1 MATSK
6 KRGFT
11 VLALSIRPK
20 HIFVTFFSRIIDD
33 SNLIYFLNIISQYRK
48 CMLKI
53 LGKRWYISVTIAH
66 SYFGFFFKFTLI
78 YFIVGIMASY
88 VSMKS
93 NRIQD
98 VRRLYCSMCYT
109 CMCIVPLSD
118 NVLKRILQLR
128 TGLKISVRLIP
139 HI

>member
-1 MATSK
+1 
-6 KRGFT
+6 
-11 VLALSIRPK
+11 
-20 HIFVTFFSRIIDD
+20 
-33 SNLIYFLNIISQYRK
+33 
-48 CMLKI
+48 
-53 LGKRWYISVTIAH
+53 
-66 SYFGFFFKFTLI
+66 
-78 YFIVGIMASY
+78 MASY

-109 CMCIVPLSD
+109 CTQSD